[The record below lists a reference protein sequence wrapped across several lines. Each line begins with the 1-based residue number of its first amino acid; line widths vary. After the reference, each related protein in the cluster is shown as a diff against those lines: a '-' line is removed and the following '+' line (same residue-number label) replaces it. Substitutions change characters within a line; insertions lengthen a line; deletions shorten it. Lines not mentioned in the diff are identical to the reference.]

1 MDSGRKKVLVEK
13 YSGKIAVAFIVC
25 FWLLLYGQATGFG
38 FVWDD
43 KHYLLSYGWYLQE
56 DFLVKAFTTA
66 SYLDNYYRPL
76 GVALIHS
83 ELRWLSAPHW
93 LHAVSLLVALLNGLL
108 VYSIINIL
116 TSSPGE
122 KTVPVYA
129 LAGALLYLSHPALI
143 ESTVWISAQ
152 FDLFVTF
159 FLLMLIRCDLRAR
172 KFWSKFFLALFFYS
186 LAAMSKEMA
195 ASFLFSLL
203 LFHLFL
209 DWSGYRDKIGGF
221 STRMATYSGIFL
233 GGLGYVFMRYLAL
246 GYLVSTSDASPAS
259 SDFLLLAKALYHYLQ
274 IVIFPFFTISPVH
287 EFRSQGS
294 TDFGTWLAVFLVA
307 VAILAAVMKKSK
319 LALVFLAFVAA
330 IFPVLNVPLLPSK
343 ASVLS
348 DRYLTFPLALLFIML
363 TLYFMN
369 IIKKGRVSARTM
381 RYTVGALIVISSL
394 TVFHYAKSWK
404 NNLSLWQWA
413 YQRQP
418 DSVLAASNYAG
429 ALLSYG
435 RLEQARIVAERLF
448 KEHPHGTAAINLG
461 KIQLLTGNL
470 ALAEKYFEMAGSF
483 PLVRNGRAKR
493 LTGLATV
500 SLKRGDCGKAEKY
513 LNEALA
519 INPNAKYATMYLAY
533 ALYLQGKEDEAR
545 RYLQENN
552 SGIGK
557 YPFRELDYI
566 FKDRKFIELM
576 STPSP
581 AIGVTSPD

>member
-1 MDSGRKKVLVEK
+1 MDKHLRNVFTDRHSD
-13 YSGKIAVAFIVC
+13 KIAVALIIC
-25 FWLLLYGQATGFG
+25 FWFLLYGQATSFG

-43 KHYLLSYGWYLQE
+43 RHYLLSYGWYLQD

-83 ELRWLSAPHW
+83 ELRWLSAPNW
-93 LHAVSLLVALLNGLL
+93 LHAVSLMIALLNGLL
-108 VYSIINIL
+108 IYSIINML
-116 TSSPGE
+116 TNTPGE
-122 KTVPVYA
+122 EKSSVPA

-186 LAAMSKEMA
+186 FAAMSKEMA

-209 DWSGYRDKIGGF
+209 DWSGYREKIGGF
-221 STRMATYSGIFL
+221 SMRMATYLGILL
-233 GGLGYVFMRYLAL
+233 GGLGYVFIRYLAL
-246 GYLVSTSDASPAS
+246 GYLVNTKDASPAP

-274 IVIFPFFTISPVH
+274 IIIFPFVTISPVH
-287 EFRSQGS
+287 EFGNQGS
-294 TDFGTWLAVFLVA
+294 TDFGTWLTIFLVV
-307 VAILAAVMKKSK
+307 VAILAAITKRSK
-319 LALVFLAFVAA
+319 LALVFLAFVVA

-343 ASVLS
+343 ASMLS

-369 IIKKGRVSARTM
+369 LLREGRISARVTG
-381 RYTVGALIVISSL
+381 YIVAALIVASSIA
-394 TVFHYAKSWK
+394 VFHYAKNWK

-435 RLEQARIVAERLF
+435 HLERARIVAERLLR
-448 KEHPHGTAAINLG
+448 EHPHGTAAINLG
-461 KIQLLTGNL
+461 KIHLLTGNL
-470 ALAEKYFEMAGSF
+470 PLAKKYFELAGAF
-483 PLVRNGRAKR
+483 PLVNNGQVKR
-493 LTGLATV
+493 LTGLAIV
-500 SLKRGDCGKAEKY
+500 SLKQGDYRTAEKN
-513 LNEALA
+513 LEEALK
-519 INPNAKYATMYLAY
+519 INRNIKSTIMYRAY
-533 ALYLQGKEDEAR
+533 AFYLQGKEEEAK
-545 RYLQENN
+545 RYLQENDI
-552 SGIGK
+552 GIGR
-557 YPFRELDYI
+557 YPFKELDYI
-566 FKDRKFIELM
+566 FKDRKFVEKM
-576 STPSP
+576 NSR
-581 AIGVTSPD
+581 

>member
-1 MDSGRKKVLVEK
+1 
-13 YSGKIAVAFIVC
+13 
-25 FWLLLYGQATGFG
+25 
-38 FVWDD
+38 
-43 KHYLLSYGWYLQE
+43 
-56 DFLVKAFTTA
+56 
-66 SYLDNYYRPL
+66 
-76 GVALIHS
+76 
-83 ELRWLSAPHW
+83 
-93 LHAVSLLVALLNGLL
+93 
-108 VYSIINIL
+108 
-116 TSSPGE
+116 
-122 KTVPVYA
+122 
-129 LAGALLYLSHPALI
+129 
-143 ESTVWISAQ
+143 
-152 FDLFVTF
+152 
-159 FLLMLIRCDLRAR
+159 
-172 KFWSKFFLALFFYS
+172 
-186 LAAMSKEMA
+186 
-195 ASFLFSLL
+195 
-203 LFHLFL
+203 
-209 DWSGYRDKIGGF
+209 
-221 STRMATYSGIFL
+221 
-233 GGLGYVFMRYLAL
+233 
-246 GYLVSTSDASPAS
+246 
-259 SDFLLLAKALYHYLQ
+259 
-274 IVIFPFFTISPVH
+274 
-287 EFRSQGS
+287 
-294 TDFGTWLAVFLVA
+294 
-307 VAILAAVMKKSK
+307 MKKSK
-319 LALVFLAFVAA
+319 LALVFLAFVVA

-381 RYTVGALIVISSL
+381 GYTVGALIVISFL

-493 LTGLATV
+493 LAGLATV
-500 SLKRGDCGKAEKY
+500 SLKRGDYGKAEKY

-545 RYLQENN
+545 RYIQENN

-576 STPSP
+576 RTPSP